1 MNSPEYEATQKISQL
16 TQLASRDIGTTVRD
30 RHNLIS
36 MWLSQ
41 NTSRK
46 VKGFSEDKRLSFRG
60 LFASSL

>member
-1 MNSPEYEATQKISQL
+1 MV
-16 TQLASRDIGTTVRD
+16 SRDIGTTVRD

-46 VKGFSEDKRLSFRG
+46 VKEFSEDERFSFRG
-60 LFASSL
+60 LLVSICCEKFSINVSCGGKTT